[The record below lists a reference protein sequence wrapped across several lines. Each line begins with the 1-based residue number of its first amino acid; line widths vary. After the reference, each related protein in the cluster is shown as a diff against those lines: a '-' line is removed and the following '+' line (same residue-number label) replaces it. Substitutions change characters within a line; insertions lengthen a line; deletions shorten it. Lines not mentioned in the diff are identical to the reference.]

1 MDDMDRKLRSFGIDP
16 DWVREEIRQGR
27 EWAVMEALDRADE
40 ELALRRVELE
50 DLREG
55 ICEMTERFRERTPDS
70 DVLTDEDLEMLNAA
84 GNPFPQDGRLND

>member
-1 MDDMDRKLRSFGIDP
+1 MGDMDRKLRSFGIDP

-55 ICEMTERFRERTPDS
+55 ISEMTERFRDRAPDS
-70 DVLTDEDLEMLNAA
+70 DVMTDEDLEMLSAA

>member
-16 DWVREEIRQGR
+16 EWVREEILQGR

-55 ICEMTERFRERTPDS
+55 ISEMTERFRERAPDS

>member
-1 MDDMDRKLRSFGIDP
+1 MDRKLRSFGIDP

-50 DLREG
+50 DLWEG
-55 ICEMTERFRERTPDS
+55 ISEMTERFRDRAPDS
-70 DVLTDEDLEMLNAA
+70 DVLTDEDLEMLSAA

>member
-1 MDDMDRKLRSFGIDP
+1 MDRKLRSFGIDP
-16 DWVREEIRQGR
+16 DWVREEILQGR

-55 ICEMTERFRERTPDS
+55 ISEMTERFRDRAPDS

>member
-1 MDDMDRKLRSFGIDP
+1 MGDMDRKLRSFGIDP

>member
-1 MDDMDRKLRSFGIDP
+1 MDDMDIKLRSFGIDP

-55 ICEMTERFRERTPDS
+55 ISEMTERFRDRAPDS
-70 DVLTDEDLEMLNAA
+70 DVLTDEDLEMLSAA

>member
-55 ICEMTERFRERTPDS
+55 ISEMTERFRDRAPDS

>member
-55 ICEMTERFRERTPDS
+55 IFEMTERFRDRAPDS
-70 DVLTDEDLEMLNAA
+70 DVLTDEDLEMLSAA

>member
-16 DWVREEIRQGR
+16 DWVREEILQGR

-55 ICEMTERFRERTPDS
+55 ISEMTERFRDRTPDS